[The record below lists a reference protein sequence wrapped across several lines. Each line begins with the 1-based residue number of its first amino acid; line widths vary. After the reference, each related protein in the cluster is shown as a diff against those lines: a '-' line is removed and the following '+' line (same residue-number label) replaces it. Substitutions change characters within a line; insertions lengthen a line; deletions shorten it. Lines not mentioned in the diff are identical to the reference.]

1 MEEYSDLDAQYNGP
15 INKANAAI
23 RNRFVV
29 KVYTIVSV
37 QLLITGVV
45 AAPFAS
51 LSHSWVLSNMWLLWM
66 AYGALLVSVF
76 AGICCGNGLK
86 VYPYNYV
93 LLFCITASMGVVV
106 GLITSFY
113 SLLSVLT
120 AVVIT
125 SIVFF
130 GITAYACTTKT
141 DFTGCGPYLCGFA
154 LAFLVFA
161 FTVPLFSMMGF
172 HTAFLNTGISLL
184 GVILFTFYIIF
195 DTQRIMGGKHKT
207 QFSVD
212 DYALAALELYLD
224 IINLFLYILQMMKA
238 D

>member
-1 MEEYSDLDAQYNGP
+1 MMEYSDLDAQYHGP
-15 INKANAAI
+15 IQEANAAI

-29 KVYTIVSV
+29 KVYSIVSV
-37 QLLITGVV
+37 QLIVTGIV
-45 AAPFAS
+45 AAPFAA
-51 LSHSWVLSNMWLLWM
+51 LPHSWVLSNMWLLWT
-66 AYGALLVSVF
+66 AYAAFFVSVF
-76 AGICCGNGLK
+76 AGICCGNALK
-86 VYPYNYV
+86 VFPYNYV
-93 LLFCITASMGVVV
+93 LLLCITASMGVVV
-106 GLITSFY
+106 GLIASFY

-130 GITAYACTTKT
+130 GLTAYACTTKT
-141 DFTGCGPYLCGFA
+141 DFTGCGPYLCGCA

-161 FTVPLFSMMGF
+161 ITLPLLTVMGF
-172 HTAFLNTGISLL
+172 HSAFMNIGISFL
-184 GVILFTFYIIF
+184 GVLLFTFYIIF
-195 DTQRIMGGKHKT
+195 DTQRILGGKHKT

-224 IINLFLYILQMMKA
+224 IINLFLYILEMMKT

>member
-1 MEEYSDLDAQYNGP
+1 MEEYSDLDAQYSGP
-15 INKANAAI
+15 IRDANAAI

-37 QLLITGVV
+37 QLIVTGIV
-45 AAPFAS
+45 AAPFAA
-51 LSHSWVLSNMWLLWM
+51 LPHYWVLNNMWLLWT
-66 AYGALLVSVF
+66 AYAFFFVSVF
-76 AGICCGNGLK
+76 SGICCGNVLK
-86 VYPYNYV
+86 DYPYNYV

-106 GLITSFY
+106 GLVASFY
-113 SLLSVLT
+113 SLLSVLL

-130 GITAYACTTKT
+130 GMTAYACTTKT
-141 DFTGCGPYLCGFA
+141 DFTGCGPYLCGCA

-161 FTVPLFSMMGF
+161 ITLPLFNLMGF
-172 HTAFLNTGISLL
+172 HLPFQNTLISFL
-184 GVILFTFYIIF
+184 GVLLFTFYIVF
-195 DTQRIMGGKHKT
+195 DTQRILGGKHKT

-224 IINLFLYILQMMKA
+224 IINLFLYILEMMKT